1 MTVFTIHGD
10 ATRYKH
16 PDGPADVT
24 LGQYIAFLTDI
35 MPLEPPQVRQAQE
48 QGIKAHEALESLQ
61 TWIEKVVPNPT
72 ATLTDDKIK
81 MLKAYA
87 TDSHSP
93 KKARQV
99 LPELVAA
106 LEGAHTRQMQA
117 VDAMGGVWYAKE
129 MIPYMARVVSHF
141 TGIHYDTIMKG
152 GGHGMAVRTIE
163 YLYGKIVK
171 SCHPPTEYTYQRT
184 YIFEGETYELP
195 ARHMTNATVIE
206 FAEAAQFQANVEK
219 VQNGNLLCLV
229 DVIAVLLRKPG
240 EQYSDE
246 VYERNRANFQRLP
259 LSTAMDIAFFLMRQS
274 QQSAL
279 NFVTSTTIPMG
290 ERGLRE
296 VAQTLRKDTAGIS
309 HSRPLPK
316 VVYSIGPTARR

>member
-1 MTVFTIHGD
+1 MIVFTIPGD
-10 ATRYKH
+10 DTKYRY
-16 PDGPADVT
+16 PESPADVT

-35 MPLEPPQVRQAQE
+35 MPMEPPQVRQAQE
-48 QGIKAHEALESLQ
+48 QGVKAHEALEALQ
-61 TWIEKVVPNPT
+61 TWIEKVVPNPA
-72 ATLTDDKIK
+72 ATLTEDKIK

-87 TDSHSP
+87 TDSRSP

-99 LPELVAA
+99 LPELISA
-106 LEGAHTRQMQA
+106 LEDAHTKQMQA
-117 VDAMGGVWYAKE
+117 VDAMGNVWYAKE

-152 GGHGMAVRTIE
+152 GGHGMAVKTIE

-171 SCHPPTEYTYQRT
+171 SCQPPTEYTYQRT

-195 ARHMTNATVIE
+195 ERHMTNATVIE

-219 VQNGNLLCLV
+219 VQHGNLICLV

-240 EQYSDE
+240 EAYSDE

-274 QQSAL
+274 QQSTL
-279 NFVTSTTIPMG
+279 NFVTSTTLPMG

-296 VAQTLRKDTAGIS
+296 VAQTLRSATDGIS